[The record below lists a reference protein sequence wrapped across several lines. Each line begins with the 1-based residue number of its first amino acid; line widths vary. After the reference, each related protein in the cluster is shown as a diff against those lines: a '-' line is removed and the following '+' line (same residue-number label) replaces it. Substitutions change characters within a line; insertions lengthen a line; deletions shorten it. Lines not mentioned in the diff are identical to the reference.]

1 MYRFFLPAGTV
12 VSMQGFVCVYAGQ
25 TIQLNSTLNVCSF
38 CEGNGGSY
46 SLMPVFS
53 TMEKASF
60 TVPED
65 GFYVVRMETW
75 PGGSVSQRARAQLE
89 APACRSEEH
98 TSELQSR

>member
-1 MYRFFLPAGTV
+1 M
-12 VSMQGFVCVYAGQ
+12 
-25 TIQLNSTLNVCSF
+25 IQLNSTLNVCSF

-65 GFYVVRMETW
+65 GVYVVRMETW
-75 PGGSVSQRARAQLE
+75 PGGSVSQRARTQLE
-89 APACRSEEH
+89 VPACTAWMEAEAAEVTASAEYSLWDNVSAVPEGFLRPG
-98 TSELQSR
+98 SR